1 MKRSVHR
8 NAFTLVEL
16 LVVIAIIGILVGL
29 LLPAVQAAREA
40 ARRMQCSNNEK
51 QLGLAVHNMHDTYK
65 KFPPAVQANAGASV
79 YLSGSTTLDPNV
91 WYNTKTPGPY
101 NGRQY
106 TLFSHLLPFMEQGNV
121 YNQLLPTLEDGGTGI
136 NGGTGAT
143 FPTPRDFAV
152 VISSF
157 ICPSDPSI
165 TSGKSGVTVYNAQ
178 KYGPAASYGAN
189 YNVFGDGINSETSWN
204 PSGLKGYKGLAAM
217 TDGTSNTIMFMEMYA
232 GCVLFGSSGG
242 NDGVNASNLWFHS
255 NSVLRPMACTN
266 YPFKENWDGANLPN
280 LPSGCTNCLKFQV
293 APTWSQGCDPA
304 RGQAAHPGGMNV
316 TLGDGSIHFV
326 SGSIADQVWW
336 NLCNPADGNVVG
348 EF

>member
-40 ARRMQCSNNEK
+40 ARRMQCSNNGK

-65 KFPPAVQANAGASV
+65 KFPPAVQANAQATV
-79 YLSGSTTLDPNV
+79 YLAGTTTVDPNV
-91 WYNTKTPGPY
+91 WQNTKTPGPY

-106 TLFSHLLPFMEQGNV
+106 TIFSHLLPFMEQGNI
-121 YNQLLPTLEDGGTGI
+121 YNVLSPALHDGGTGI
-136 NGGTGAT
+136 NGGND
-143 FPTPRDFAV
+143 PAV
-152 VISSF
+152 LPKPFDAVISTF
-157 ICPSDPSI
+157 LCPSDPSV
-165 TSGKSGVTVYNAQ
+165 SGGKSGYTPSSAAR
-178 KYGPAASYGAN
+178 GGSAASYGAN
-189 YNVFGDGINSETSWN
+189 YNVFGDGINSETNWN
-204 PSGLKGYKGLAAM
+204 PNGRKGYKGLAGM
-217 TDGTSNTIMFMEMYA
+217 SDGTSNTIMFMEMYA
-232 GCVLFGSSGG
+232 GCVLFGSTGAY
-242 NDGVNASNLWFHS
+242 DGVGASSLWFHS
-255 NSVLRPMACTN
+255 NSINRPMVCTN
-266 YPFKENWDGANLPN
+266 YAGKENWDGANAPN

-316 TLGDGSIHFV
+316 TLGDGSIQFV

-336 NLCNPADGNVVG
+336 NLCNPEDGNVVG